1 MSVGGLVAELT
12 AVRHGQSVANVAFP
26 AARAAGR
33 LDAGVSGRDADVEL
47 TPLGRAQAAALGR
60 ALAAEPPIIRPPEV
74 VVCSPYL
81 RARRTYEIAA
91 EAAARG
97 GLALP
102 EPVIDDRL
110 VDRLMGRFELM
121 TRAAID
127 ARFPAE
133 AERRR
138 ASGQWDYRP
147 PGGENFPDIARRLGA
162 LLTDLHHDHA
172 DRRVL
177 IVAHD
182 AVVVMLRQL
191 VEGLS
196 YDELGRIA
204 AEGGIRNAGI
214 TRFTRDGDQLT
225 LAEFN
230 TATHLAGV
238 SADGAA

>member
-1 MSVGGLVAELT
+1 MGVDDGLVAELT
-12 AVRHGQSVANVAFP
+12 AVRHGQSVANVAFV

-33 LDAGVSGRDADVEL
+33 IDAGVTGRDADVEL
-47 TPLGRAQAAALGR
+47 TALGVAQAAALGR
-60 ALAAEPPIIRPPEV
+60 ALAADPPIVRPPEV

-81 RARRTYEIAA
+81 RARRTYAIAA
-91 EAAARG
+91 QAAAAA

-102 EPVIDDRL
+102 APTFDDRL

-138 ASGQWDYRP
+138 TVGQWDYRP
-147 PGGENFPDIARRLGA
+147 PGGENFADIALRLGS
-162 LLTDLHHDHA
+162 LLADLNREHA

-177 IVAHD
+177 VVAHD

-191 VEGLS
+191 IEDLS
-196 YDELGRIA
+196 NDELGRIA

-214 TRFTRDGDQLT
+214 TRFSRDGDRLV

-230 TATHLAGV
+230 TDTHLV
-238 SADGAA
+238 EVRAD

>member
-1 MSVGGLVAELT
+1 MGVGGLVAELT

-33 LDAGVSGRDADVEL
+33 LDAGVPGRDADVEL
-47 TPLGRAQAAALGR
+47 TALGCEQAAALGR
-60 ALAAEPPIIRPPEV
+60 ALAADPPIVRPPEV

-81 RARRTYEIAA
+81 RARRTYGIAA
-91 EAAARG
+91 DAAARAG
-97 GLALP
+97 VTLP
-102 EPVIDDRL
+102 APVIDDRL
-110 VDRLMGRFELM
+110 VDRLMGRLELM
-121 TRAAID
+121 TMAAVE

-138 ASGQWDYRP
+138 AAGQWDYRP
-147 PGGENFPDIARRLGA
+147 PGGENFPDIARRLGS
-162 LLTDLHHDHA
+162 LLADLHRDHA

-177 IVAHD
+177 VVAHD

-191 VEGLS
+191 IEGLS

-204 AEGGIRNAGI
+204 VEGGVLNAGI
-214 TRFTRDGDQLT
+214 TRFTRDGDRLV

-238 SADGAA
+238 RADGAG

>member
-1 MSVGGLVAELT
+1 MDDGLVAELT
-12 AVRHGQSVANVAFP
+12 AVRHGQSVANVAFV

-33 LDAGVSGRDADVEL
+33 IDAGVTGRDTDVEL
-47 TPLGRAQAAALGR
+47 TALGVEQAAALGR
-60 ALAAEPPIIRPPEV
+60 ALAADPPIVRPPEV

-81 RARRTYEIAA
+81 RARRTYAIAA
-91 EAAARG
+91 EAAATA

-102 EPVIDDRL
+102 APTFDDRL

-138 ASGQWDYRP
+138 TVGQWDYRP
-147 PGGENFPDIARRLGA
+147 PGGENFPDIALRLGS
-162 LLTDLHHDHA
+162 LLTDLNREHA
-172 DRRVL
+172 GRRVL
-177 IVAHD
+177 VVAHD

-191 VEGLS
+191 IEDLS
-196 YDELGRIA
+196 NDELGRIA

-214 TRFTRDGDQLT
+214 TRFSRDGDRLV

-230 TATHLAGV
+230 TDTHLV
-238 SADGAA
+238 EVRADGAA